1 MSMSGRKQPWSFQLT
16 VDEQLRLPA
25 LVDRHTFA
33 QITERI
39 MSCVQV
45 LCCHRSKLSDGEF
58 LRPVYTVRIDRPLFD
73 LFFNSPFGYRA
84 AYFKSP
90 GAGLDANVS
99 FLQTIA
105 PRLAADPASLKSALS
120 PDFIH
125 ASLSTPS
132 AKVWLAEC
140 GKEIDRKCSACE
152 GEWSSGTTGTET
164 RSEILNGRWEVAEGQ
179 KAEWG
184 GKAPYLEKLRIM
196 GAFINDRHH
205 ELVPHDKRFR
215 AYEIHEFGWS

>member
-1 MSMSGRKQPWSFQLT
+1 MSGRAQPWSFELT
-16 VDEQLRLPA
+16 ADQQFRLPA
-25 LVDRHTFA
+25 LMDRYSFA
-33 QITERI
+33 QVTERI
-39 MSCVQV
+39 VSCGEV

-58 LRPVYTVRIDRPLFD
+58 FRPVYTVHIGRPLFD

-84 AYFKSP
+84 AYFQSP

-99 FLQTIA
+99 FLQAIA
-105 PRLAADPASLKSALS
+105 ARLVADSASLKSALS
-120 PDFIH
+120 VDFIH

-140 GKEIDRKCSACE
+140 GKELDARCPGCE
-152 GEWSSGTTGTET
+152 GEWSSGTSATAS
-164 RSEILNGRWEVAEGQ
+164 RPEILNERWEVAEGQ

-184 GKAPYLEKLRIM
+184 RKAPYLEKLRIM
-196 GAFINDRHH
+196 GAFINDRRH

-215 AYEIHEFGWS
+215 AYEVHKFGWS